1 MTKESVLE
9 KIVELN
15 CFGLKVVGVIFVV
28 VGILI
33 NVFLGLIITAKLY
46 GAEIA
51 LLIAKGIQ
59 IIFNGIFYVALVIA
73 VIGFVAGILSVLIE
87 YNNKF
92 KEKRKE
98 EFKGFVES
106 IINKSRRKK

>member
-9 KIVELN
+9 RVVELSG
-15 CFGLKVVGVIFVV
+15 FALKVVGLIFVV

-33 NVFLGLIITAKLY
+33 NVFLGLIIVAKLY
-46 GAEIA
+46 GSEIA
-51 LLIAKGIQ
+51 LPIANGIQ

-73 VIGFVAGILSVLIE
+73 IIGFCAGVLAYFVK
-87 YNNKF
+87 YNKRF
-92 KEKRKE
+92 KEKKKKE
-98 EFKGFVES
+98 FGEFIEG